1 MMQETNLHSRPWW
14 WNDLAWKGI
23 NSIAVYLE
31 KLISVLSHLDTTIV
45 LVVEKTHV
53 RRTVWVHYDFFPLWP
68 ALNVAAVVFFIV
80 TSFPS
85 NPTWSRTNGSKL
97 LVLLPIDNLIDN
109 LCLEAAIF
117 EIQFMP
123 PLKSHYETARSIN
136 TIWLHQRY
144 VLFTS
149 GLVCYCN

>member
-1 MMQETNLHSRPWW
+1 MIWPEKAQLDNRISWTNHLSF
-14 WNDLAWKGI
+14 K
-23 NSIAVYLE
+23 SFE
-31 KLISVLSHLDTTIV
+31 CKSVTLNTTIF
-45 LVVEKTHV
+45 LVEKTRV
-53 RRTVWVHYDFFPLWP
+53 RRTVWVKYDFVPLRP
-68 ALNVAAVVFFIV
+68 DLNVAAVVFFIV